1 MPAVRHGYNTR
12 QRQAVFDFLSRH
24 ADHYL
29 SVDDVF
35 GSLREEGSKVGRTT
49 AYRTLEALTRD
60 GAVAK
65 VVSPGGGES
74 RYRLIDPER
83 PDEGQL
89 VCLGCGKVLALDCHM
104 LDDLHEHV
112 RSDHGFAIEFSRTVL
127 YGYCDDCQAGRD
139 GGACSAVGDG
149 PSPDGSSRAGVP
161 SLGESGAHA

>member
-49 AYRTLEALTRD
+49 AYRTLEALARD

-74 RYRLIDPER
+74 RYRLIDPKR

-112 RSDHGFAIEFSRTVL
+112 RNDHGFAIEFSRTVL
-127 YGYCDDCQAGRD
+127 YGYCDDCQAAHP
-139 GGACSAVGDG
+139 GA
-149 PSPDGSSRAGVP
+149 SPADADAAP
-161 SLGESGAHA
+161 AGESGFHA